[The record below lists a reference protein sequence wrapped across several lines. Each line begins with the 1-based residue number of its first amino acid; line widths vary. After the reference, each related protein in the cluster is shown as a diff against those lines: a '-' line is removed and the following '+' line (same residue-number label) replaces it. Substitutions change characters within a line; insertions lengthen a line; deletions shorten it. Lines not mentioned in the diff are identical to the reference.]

1 MQSYKKKVYWHCL
14 KNKKHPLKTLTIPL
28 YIVIILA
35 FTLISFSDPYTIKRI
50 TDKEF
55 RYEFY
60 TTDKK
65 IEPKIAKTYYW
76 FKGGLIHEAQGGI
89 AGDLLNDKFI
99 KMYHSNQLAEQGQFK
114 NGLRVGKWKTWYSNG
129 VLSTTLNY
137 SKGLKS
143 GKFFRYDELGTLI
156 EQGKYASNLK
166 TGRWINTETKETT
179 TYRDGIIVKQ
189 KETFTKSEKYRIKQE
204 NIKLENAKGLQKELE
219 ATSDAMKL
227 ANYKAKTKEEK
238 AIAREK
244 VKTEKEVK
252 IAKQKIER
260 ATEKAAKKAAREQ
273 AKNEPKKESKVKK
286 FFNNLFKKKE
296 KAPK

>member
-1 MQSYKKKVYWHCL
+1 M
-14 KNKKHPLKTLTIPL
+14 KTHTIPRFTT
-28 YIVIILA
+28 IILA
-35 FTLISFSDPYTIKRI
+35 FVLLSFGDPYAIKRI
-50 TDKEF
+50 SDKEF

-114 NGLRVGKWKTWYSNG
+114 NGLRVGEWKTWYSNG

-143 GKFFRYDELGTLI
+143 GKYFRYNEIGALV
-156 EQGKYASNLK
+156 EHGKYTSNLK
-166 TGRWINTETKETT
+166 TGRWTNTETKEIT

-189 KETFTKSEKYRIKQE
+189 KENFTRSEKYRIKQE
-204 NIKLENAKGLQKELE
+204 NIKLENAQGAQKELE

-238 AIAREK
+238 AIASEK
-244 VKTEKEVK
+244 AKTEKEAK

-273 AKNEPKKESKVKK
+273 AKNEPKKESKVKT